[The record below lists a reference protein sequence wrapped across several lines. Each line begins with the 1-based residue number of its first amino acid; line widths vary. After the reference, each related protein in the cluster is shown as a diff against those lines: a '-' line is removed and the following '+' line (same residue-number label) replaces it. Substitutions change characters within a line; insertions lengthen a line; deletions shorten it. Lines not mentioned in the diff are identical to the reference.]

1 MTARQK
7 LTATSIGDGVALACQ
22 STGKTGF
29 VVGTFCSG
37 FYVRTDETLFAV
49 GGPNIHAGPIHL
61 VLETPP
67 PSVMEQS
74 IVRLEPDRLW
84 TDSCTIELSRAVCH
98 RPIQPSPRLLRTIA
112 PKIARLNGWGVLPND
127 VVHVWMAVKLSVER
141 ADLHAARKLLA
152 GLGAGLTPTG
162 DDILAGLLLFA
173 HWADPLS
180 VLPTEVALRAATT
193 DLSRCFLN
201 WAAAGQSI
209 QPLHDLID
217 AASQLVTAPDS
228 LKCTSAANNSFEQSV
243 AAVASIG
250 GSSGRGLLAGL
261 GLAAAVWSKFQQ
273 ETTDQGSYY

>member
-1 MTARQK
+1 MTARQT

-22 STGKTGF
+22 SIGKTGF
-29 VVGTFCSG
+29 VVGTFSSG
-37 FYVRTDETLFAV
+37 FYVGTDETLFAV

-74 IVRLEPDRLW
+74 IVHLEPDQLW
-84 TDSCTIELSRAVCH
+84 TNSCTIELSRAACH
-98 RPIQPSPRLLRTIA
+98 QPTQPSPRLLRTIA
-112 PKIARLNGWGVLPND
+112 PTIARLDGWNALPND
-127 VVHVWMAVKLSVER
+127 VAHVWMVVRVSVER

-162 DDILAGLLLFA
+162 DDVLAGILLFA

-180 VLPTEVALRAATT
+180 VLPTEVAQCAATT

-217 AASQLVTAPDS
+217 AASQLVSARGS
-228 LKCTSAANNSFEQSV
+228 SICTSAA
-243 AAVASIG
+243 
-250 GSSGRGLLAGL
+250 
-261 GLAAAVWSKFQQ
+261 
-273 ETTDQGSYY
+273 